1 MRACWAATPAQQ
13 CWHRPTRRHAG
24 STQDILPARRL
35 HGFALCTAMP
45 HCMHRLRH
53 ADLLRPAHLTWP
65 ILRVSHLVDG
75 FLWGTCT
82 TKAVGCT
89 RKLKPFCKLMCI
101 RCCTLF
107 LRMGGPGGLAAL
119 ACGALGSGKDA
130 QHAGCPPPPP
140 PHPPTHT
147 PLHLCPTPA
156 ATPAA
161 ASPLPHQ

>member
-1 MRACWAATPAQQ
+1 M
-13 CWHRPTRRHAG
+13 
-24 STQDILPARRL
+24 PARPQTSFQRVAFTAL
-35 HGFALCTAMP
+35 HCARRCNIACT
-45 HCMHRLRH
+45 RLRR

-107 LRMGGPGGLAAL
+107 LRMGGPDGLRA
-119 ACGALGSGKDA
+119 
-130 QHAGCPPPPP
+130 
-140 PHPPTHT
+140 
-147 PLHLCPTPA
+147 
-156 ATPAA
+156 
-161 ASPLPHQ
+161 